1 MSLAVLVIM
10 LDKAIAIVALAL
22 AAPACHTTEAAERP
36 GGTVVGQASV
46 PEGLAQRQTGV
57 ITAVIRGIGDISDA
71 CADATSRQFV
81 AQYTGRLTVEDDGQ
95 FRGEL
100 YSSGSPVTTPLGC
113 VVKNLRVERVTQV
126 NFAASIPGMTGGGVL
141 SFQDLSAVDNDK
153 LQAGN
158 LDELHAELA
167 FQPEQSDQ

>member
-1 MSLAVLVIM
+1 M

-22 AAPACHTTEAAERP
+22 AAPDCHTSEAAERP
-36 GGTVVGQASV
+36 GGIVVGQASV
-46 PEGLAQRQTGV
+46 PEGLAERQTGT
-57 ITAVIRGIGDISDA
+57 ITAVIRGMGDISDA

-81 AQYTGRLTVEDDGQ
+81 AQYSGRLVVEEDGQ

-100 YSSGSPVTTPLGC
+100 YAVNAPVTTPAGC
-113 VVKNLRVERVTQV
+113 AVKSLRVERVTQV
-126 NFAASIPGMTGGGVL
+126 TFAAAIPGMTGSGVL
-141 SFQDLSAVDNDK
+141 AFQDLSAVDNDH

-167 FQPEQSDQ
+167 FQPEQAEQ

>member
-1 MSLAVLVIM
+1 M
-10 LDKAIAIVALAL
+10 LDKAIAIVGLAL
-22 AAPACHTTEAAERP
+22 AAPACHTSEAADRP
-36 GGTVVGQASV
+36 GGIVVGQASV
-46 PEGLAQRQTGV
+46 PEGLAARQTGT
-57 ITAVIRGIGDISDA
+57 ITAVIRGMGDISDA

-81 AQYTGRLTVEDDGQ
+81 AQYSGRLVVEDDGQ

-100 YSSGSPVTTPLGC
+100 YASGAPVTTPTGC
-113 VVKNLRVERVTQV
+113 AVKSLRVERVTQV
-126 NFAASIPGMTGGGVL
+126 TFAAAIPGMTGAGVL

-167 FQPEQSDQ
+167 FQPEQSDE